1 MKNKEELSGE
11 ADYTRI
17 PWVISTADGFS
28 TECHD
33 KAKRHQVRLV
43 NGKEL
48 AIRILEAGMI
58 DLPV

>member
-11 ADYTRI
+11 AAYTRI

-33 KAKRHQVRLV
+33 KAKQHQVRLV

-48 AIRILEAGMI
+48 AIRMLEAGMT